1 MIISGV
7 LYKWR
12 KMTRQREEE
21 EEHDGHSSKR
31 LRTEFPRADVNQ
43 TPSLG
48 EDLEFEILQ
57 GYRDVDKDVSK
68 DRVEVAR
75 NGDIAIALDRLK
87 AIDTLFDRMVSVNS
101 NRNSLLAQDSKA
113 ALNVSELAQLSVRN
127 LKLDESQRVLGIS
140 DVINYSKRF
149 MLKEYFNA
157 NGIKQERAKV
167 NSSDDAEEEGTSDAQ
182 DNPGTKQDFYAQR
195 RQQRSFLNQFDQ
207 YNQFTQFNWFK
218 MGMLFRTVSKT
229 PLTVDHL
236 LGPFAAEKKVRSS
249 SQRVRSMDVVGEAVT
264 AERVTRGSL
273 NSTQEETT
281 PEQVKKC
288 FKTLIEKNGLKQ
300 INLFRFII
308 HPESFAKSV
317 ENLFYTSFLI
327 KGGKLVLEEDEDGFP
342 AIRPKE
348 GLPKNPR
355 DREIEIQRR
364 NDARQNHI
372 IFQLD
377 MATWRRLIQRFE
389 ITSPFIP

>member
-1 MIISGV
+1 
-7 LYKWR
+7 
-12 KMTRQREEE
+12 MTRQREEDDE
-21 EEHDGHSSKR
+21 RGNLSSKR
-31 LRTEFPRADVNQ
+31 RRTEVPQAEAEQ
-43 TPSLG
+43 ASALE

-157 NGIKQERAKV
+157 NGVKQDRAKV
-167 NSSDDAEEEGTSDAQ
+167 NPSDDAEEEDSSNAQ
-182 DNPGTKQDFYAQR
+182 DDSATNQDVYAQR
-195 RQQRSFLNQFDQ
+195 RQQRSFLDQFDQ
-207 YNQFTQFNWFK
+207 YNRFTQFNWFK
-218 MGMLFRTVSKT
+218 MGMLYRTISKT

-236 LGPFAAEKKVRSS
+236 LGPFAAEKKIRSS
-249 SQRVRSMDVVGEAVT
+249 SQRIRTTDIVGEAVT
-264 AERVTRGSL
+264 AERVTKSSL

-288 FKTLIEKNGLKQ
+288 FKVLIEKNGLKQ
-300 INLFRFII
+300 INLFKFII
-308 HPESFAKSV
+308 HPKSFAKSV

-348 GLPKNPR
+348 GLPKNPH
-355 DREIEIQRR
+355 DREVEIQRR

-377 MATWRRLIQRFE
+377 MATWRRLIQRFD

>member
-1 MIISGV
+1 
-7 LYKWR
+7 
-12 KMTRQREEE
+12 MTRQREEDDE
-21 EEHDGHSSKR
+21 RGNLSSKR
-31 LRTEFPRADVNQ
+31 RRTEVPQADAEQ
-43 TPSLG
+43 ASALE

-149 MLKEYFNA
+149 MLKEYFDA
-157 NGIKQERAKV
+157 NGVKQERAKV
-167 NSSDDAEEEGTSDAQ
+167 NPSDDAEEEDSSNAQ
-182 DNPGTKQDFYAQR
+182 DDSATNQDVYAQR
-195 RQQRSFLNQFDQ
+195 RQQRSFLDQFDQ
-207 YNQFTQFNWFK
+207 YNRFTQFNWFK
-218 MGMLFRTVSKT
+218 MGMLFRTISKT

-236 LGPFAAEKKVRSS
+236 LGPFAAEKKIRSS
-249 SQRVRSMDVVGEAVT
+249 SQRIRTTDIVGEAVT
-264 AERVTRGSL
+264 AERVTKSSL

-288 FKTLIEKNGLKQ
+288 FKVLIEKNGLKQ
-300 INLFRFII
+300 INLFKFII
-308 HPESFAKSV
+308 HPKSFAKSV

-348 GLPKNPR
+348 GLPKNPH
-355 DREIEIQRR
+355 DREVEIQRR

-377 MATWRRLIQRFE
+377 MATWRRLIQRFD

>member
-1 MIISGV
+1 
-7 LYKWR
+7 
-12 KMTRQREEE
+12 MTRQREEDDE
-21 EEHDGHSSKR
+21 RGNLSSKR
-31 LRTEFPRADVNQ
+31 RRTEVPQAEAEQ
-43 TPSLG
+43 ASALE

-167 NSSDDAEEEGTSDAQ
+167 NSSDDAEEEDSSNAQ
-182 DNPGTKQDFYAQR
+182 DDSATNQDVYAQG
-195 RQQRSFLNQFDQ
+195 RQQRSLLDQFDQ
-207 YNQFTQFNWFK
+207 YNRFTQFNWFK
-218 MGMLFRTVSKT
+218 MGMLFRTISKT

-236 LGPFAAEKKVRSS
+236 LGPFAAEKKIRSS
-249 SQRVRSMDVVGEAVT
+249 SQRIRTTDIVGEAVT
-264 AERVTRGSL
+264 AERVTKSSL

-288 FKTLIEKNGLKQ
+288 FKVLIEKNGLKQ
-300 INLFRFII
+300 INLFKFII
-308 HPESFAKSV
+308 HPKSFAKSV

-348 GLPKNPR
+348 GLPKNPH
-355 DREIEIQRR
+355 DREVEIQRR

-377 MATWRRLIQRFE
+377 MATWRRLIQRFD

>member
-1 MIISGV
+1 
-7 LYKWR
+7 
-12 KMTRQREEE
+12 MTRQREEDDE
-21 EEHDGHSSKR
+21 RGNLSSKR
-31 LRTEFPRADVNQ
+31 RRTEVPQAEAEQ
-43 TPSLG
+43 ASALE

-149 MLKEYFNA
+149 MLKEYFDA
-157 NGIKQERAKV
+157 NGVKQERAKV
-167 NSSDDAEEEGTSDAQ
+167 NPSDDAEEEDSSNAQ
-182 DNPGTKQDFYAQR
+182 DDSATNQDVYAQR
-195 RQQRSFLNQFDQ
+195 RQQRSFLDQFDQ
-207 YNQFTQFNWFK
+207 YNRFTQFNWFK
-218 MGMLFRTVSKT
+218 MGMLFRTISKT

-236 LGPFAAEKKVRSS
+236 LGPFAAEKKIRSS
-249 SQRVRSMDVVGEAVT
+249 SQRIRTTDIVGEAVT
-264 AERVTRGSL
+264 AERVTKSSL

-288 FKTLIEKNGLKQ
+288 FKVLIEKNGLKQ
-300 INLFRFII
+300 INLFKFII
-308 HPESFAKSV
+308 HPKSFAKSV
-317 ENLFYTSFLI
+317 ENLFYTSFLV

-348 GLPKNPR
+348 GLPKNPH
-355 DREIEIQRR
+355 DREVEIQRR

-377 MATWRRLIQRFE
+377 MATWRRLIQRFD